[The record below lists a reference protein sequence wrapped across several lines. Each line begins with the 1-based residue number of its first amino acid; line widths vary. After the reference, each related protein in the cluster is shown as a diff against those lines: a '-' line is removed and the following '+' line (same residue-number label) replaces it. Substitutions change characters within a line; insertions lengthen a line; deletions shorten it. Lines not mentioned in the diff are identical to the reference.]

1 MPTAP
6 SLDGRRTHVLAI
18 NNDQAVLALYRDL
31 LEDEG
36 YRVSTQT
43 YFDKDLAAITEMR
56 PDLIVLDYMWA
67 NEDASW
73 TLLQMLRMDPGTA
86 GIPIVLCTGAARE
99 VEALQAHLAD
109 MGVQVV
115 LKPFNI
121 DKLVA
126 VVAEALAGE
135 GAKAAA
141 ADG

>member
-1 MPTAP
+1 MPTTP
-6 SLDGRRTHVLAI
+6 SPDGRRPHVLAI

-43 YFDKDLAAITEMR
+43 YFDKDLAAIKEMR
-56 PDLIVLDYMWA
+56 PELIVLDYMWA

-73 TLLQMLRMDPGTA
+73 TLLQMLRMEPGTA
-86 GIPIVLCTGAARE
+86 GIPIVLCTGAASE
-99 VEALQAHLAD
+99 VESLQAHLAD
-109 MGVQVV
+109 MGVRVV

-121 DKLVA
+121 DTLVA
-126 VVAEALAGE
+126 VVAEALAGT
-135 GAKAAA
+135 GAKAG